1 MCARAHAHLE
11 LIDPAMELGNVFRAV
26 VPAEHEKAVD
36 VKLVGVFRAEDIP
49 APASKSLDQSTLA
62 R

>member
-1 MCARAHAHLE
+1 
-11 LIDPAMELGNVFRAV
+11 MELGNVFRAV